1 MGLLAALVFILPPAL
16 SAQEVTVEDAW
27 IRAAPPNAMAM
38 AGYMNI
44 SNQTDSD
51 VAVVDVTS
59 VAFTSAMIHET
70 VIEDGIAKM
79 HHHKRLVIPR
89 GQSVSL
95 EPNGYHLMLMRPK
108 QELGPGDQAELTIE
122 LDTGSKISVVMPVRA
137 MTTN

>member
-51 VAVVDVTS
+51 VAVVGVTS
-59 VAFTSAMIHET
+59 DAFASAMIHET

-108 QELGPGDQAELTIE
+108 KELEPGDQAELTLE
-122 LDTGSKISVVMPVRA
+122 LDTGTKISVAMPVRTMA
-137 MTTN
+137 AD